1 MNRRPLTTAA
11 APMGRRR
18 FLQLTGLAG
27 LAVGAAPIL
36 SACGSDD
43 SEASADGTK
52 QVAMQLSW
60 IKNVEFAGEY
70 FAIENGYWA
79 DAGLEVELIAG
90 GAAGTGTEAGL
101 DTGKVWVGTSTPDFA
116 APAILQG
123 LEAKTIAAT
132 YQRSPF
138 CITSGVD
145 NPISTPQDMVGKKI
159 GVQDTN
165 TLVFDALLASNGLT
179 RDDMEI
185 VSVQFDPTPL
195 SKGEVDGW
203 VSYVTNEPLS
213 LAANGFPNTTMLF
226 ADNGLP
232 LVGESILISQQAI
245 DEERDLV
252 KGYLLG
258 LIKGWKDAISDH
270 EGAAKLA
277 VEKYGK
283 DLNLDLQNQIDYNT
297 AQSKLIQSDETAE
310 NGILTISDEKIA
322 QNIEALATADIEI
335 AAEDLFDMSLITE
348 VYEENPD
355 LI

>member
-1 MNRRPLTTAA
+1 MTRRTPLAGTGR
-11 APMGRRR
+11 MDRRR

-27 LAVGAAPIL
+27 LAVGAAPL
-36 SACGSDD
+36 LAACGSDD
-43 SEASADGTK
+43 EASADGLK
-52 QVAMQLSW
+52 KVAMQLSW

-70 FAIENGYWA
+70 MAIEKGYWK
-79 DAGLEVELIAG
+79 DAGLDVELLAG

-116 APAILQG
+116 SPAILKG

-138 CITSGVD
+138 CIVSGAD
-145 NPISTPQDMVGKKI
+145 SPIATPEDMVGKKI

-165 TLVFDALLASNGLT
+165 TLVFDALLAANGLS
-179 RDDMEI
+179 RDDMDI

-195 SKGEVDGW
+195 AKGEVDGW
-203 VSYVTNEPLS
+203 VAYITNEPLS
-213 LAANGFPNTTMLF
+213 LAANGFANSTFLF
-226 ADNGLP
+226 ADHGLP

-258 LIKGWKDAISDH
+258 LIKGWKDAIADH
-270 EGAAKLA
+270 DAAAKLA

-283 DLNLDLQNQIDYNT
+283 DLDLDLANQVDYNI
-297 AQSKLIQSDETAE
+297 AQSKLIQSDETAA

-322 QNIEALATADIEI
+322 QNIAALASAEIEI
-335 AAEDLFDMSLITE
+335 AAEDLFDMSLIRE
-348 VYEENPD
+348 VYDENPD
-355 LI
+355 LV